1 MKDFLGNEIKI
12 GDEVV
17 ITRKLN
23 TAKVAYIKGKV
34 TGFTNSKVEIE
45 MDKSSIEDGDYVS
58 WKFNNFGSLDTK
70 VTPEKVISLSGVKR
84 TVQCPALDAI
94 KNDVKEA

>member
-23 TAKVAYIKGKV
+23 TTKVSYIKGKV
-34 TGFTNSKVEIE
+34 TGFTNAKAAIE
-45 MDKSSIEDGDYVS
+45 MDKTSIEGGDFVS
-58 WKFNNFGSLDTK
+58 GRYNHRGLLDTK
-70 VTPEKVISLSGVKR
+70 VTPDKIISISAVKR
-84 TVQCPALDAI
+84 TVQCPALDTI

>member
-1 MKDFLGNEIKI
+1 MKDFLGNKIEI

-23 TAKVAYIKGKV
+23 TTKVSYIKGKV
-34 TGFTNSKVEIE
+34 TGFTNAKVVIE
-45 MDKSSIEDGDYVS
+45 MDKTSIEGGDFVS
-58 WKFNNFGSLDTK
+58 GRYNRRGLLDTK

-94 KNDVKEA
+94 KNDAKEA